1 MILETSNQSVW
12 SNVFWYVK
20 VSIFWKCIQC
30 IIHWDKSQILKQ
42 FPSEKINGAKNA
54 PFFLSRAPTH
64 HSWFLYGLG
73 STRFVSLKL
82 CVGYSIFDSV
92 PFLLKFILMMITD
105 RHTHPHTLLVH
116 SAPHSG
122 GILARYSR
130 VRIQWRHTMT
140 SFHTAHW
147 QYFIQRTWFITR
159 HQSRLRVNLTYW

>member
-1 MILETSNQSVW
+1 MINWRLSMILETSNQSVW

-64 HSWFLYGLG
+64 HSWFLHGLG

-92 PFLLKFILMMITD
+92 PFLLKFI
-105 RHTHPHTLLVH
+105 HLLNNMH
-116 SAPHSG
+116 ERFDFKMSK
-122 GILARYSR
+122 L
-130 VRIQWRHTMT
+130 
-140 SFHTAHW
+140 F
-147 QYFIQRTWFITR
+147 
-159 HQSRLRVNLTYW
+159 LKLKL